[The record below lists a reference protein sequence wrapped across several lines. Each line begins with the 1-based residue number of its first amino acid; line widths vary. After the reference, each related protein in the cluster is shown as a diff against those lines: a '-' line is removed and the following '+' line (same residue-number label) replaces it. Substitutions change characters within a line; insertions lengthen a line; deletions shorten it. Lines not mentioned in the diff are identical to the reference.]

1 METETDFLRL
11 LQAHQ
16 TDLWRFIRS
25 GVRTQSEAEDILAE
39 TVACAYEGFTKL
51 RDKQAFLSYVFT
63 IASRTIKKRAWKRR
77 LFIEVSADFNCDEY
91 CNDGVPPDIQ
101 ADIQFLREALS
112 RLPDKTREAVILFE
126 IVGLSLNE
134 IQTIQGG
141 SLSGVKSR
149 LVRGRKHLARIMG
162 VENPTHAEERLDGNR
177 YEFTADVLPTIAEAG
192 L

>member
-1 METETDFLRL
+1 M
-11 LQAHQ
+11 
-16 TDLWRFIRS
+16 
-25 GVRTQSEAEDILAE
+25 
-39 TVACAYEGFTKL
+39 
-51 RDKQAFLSYVFT
+51 
-63 IASRTIKKRAWKRR
+63 
-77 LFIEVSADFNCDEY
+77 
-91 CNDGVPPDIQ
+91 
-101 ADIQFLREALS
+101 
-112 RLPDKTREAVILFE
+112 ILFE